1 MELTGAKIKKFR
13 LSRGLSRQELGDII
27 GVGFSTISGW
37 ELDKWGPNRHAKAIL
52 KKIMAEFEAETYV
65 PVNLR
70 EEIKLL
76 KIELRGY
83 KKLCLQQQKILDQFV
98 KTKEL

>member
-13 LSRGLSRQELGDII
+13 LGRGLSRKELGDEI

-37 ELDKWGPNRHAKAIL
+37 ELDKWEPNPKAKALLI
-52 KKIMAEFEAETYV
+52 KIMAEFEAETYV